1 MIERIKN
8 GEILISDGAI
18 GTILMQGYINIGEPP
33 EIINLRDPTVLENI
47 SKSYLEAGA
56 ELIQTNTFGASRMRL
71 TKYSLE
77 GKLKEINRAAIR
89 AVKNV
94 VAKDTI
100 VVASVGPTGRLLK
113 PYGDVDVQEIKDN
126 YKEQMEIIYE
136 EGVDAVCIETMTD
149 INEMRLAIEAA
160 KSLSDEIPIIATMTF
175 DETPRGFYTVMGY
188 GVREAIKVIEESGAN
203 VVGSNCGNGID
214 KMVKIAIELRKY
226 AVLPII
232 IQSNA
237 GLPILKDGN
246 IYYPESPEY
255 MASKSIELVRAG
267 VSIVG
272 GCCGTTPAH
281 IKAIRQAVKPNK

>member
-33 EIINLRDPTVLENI
+33 EIINLRDPSVLENI
-47 SKSYLEAGA
+47 AKSYLEAGA

>member
-33 EIINLRDPTVLENI
+33 EIINLRDPSVLENI
-47 SKSYLEAGA
+47 AKSYLEAGA

-232 IQSNA
+232 IQCNA